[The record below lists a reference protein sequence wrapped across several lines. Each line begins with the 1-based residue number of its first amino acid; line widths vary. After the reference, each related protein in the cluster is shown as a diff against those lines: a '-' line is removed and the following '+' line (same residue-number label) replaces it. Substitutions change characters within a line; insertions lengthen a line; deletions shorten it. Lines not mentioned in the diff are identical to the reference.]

1 MILFASIAASF
12 RLSRTMRRVLA
23 ASRYRCFSVDEVGG
37 SKISL
42 RFRNSVCCCTVAT
55 KRIALLSS
63 EAYLYQTS
71 YISWD
76 SIFPITLICLY
87 LRIIN

>member
-23 ASRYRCFSVDEVGG
+23 ASRYRCFSVHEVGG

-42 RFRNSVCCCTVAT
+42 RFRNVCCCTVAT
-55 KRIALLSS
+55 KRFIFMGFKFFDRFNILVL
-63 EAYLYQTS
+63 EA
-71 YISWD
+71 
-76 SIFPITLICLY
+76 
-87 LRIIN
+87 N